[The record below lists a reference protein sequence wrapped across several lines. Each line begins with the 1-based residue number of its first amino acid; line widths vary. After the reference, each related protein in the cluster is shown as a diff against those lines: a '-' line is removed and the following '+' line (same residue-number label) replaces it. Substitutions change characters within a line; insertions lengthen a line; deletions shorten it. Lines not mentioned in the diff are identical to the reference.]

1 MKYCVQQ
8 MKLPPMLG
16 PQVFNLPVSVTL
28 QPDTGCVVLNITGN
42 DMRKFYEDT
51 HFYVLG
57 YL

>member
-28 QPDTGCVVLNITGN
+28 QPDTGCVVLNITG
-42 DMRKFYEDT
+42 K
-51 HFYVLG
+51 
-57 YL
+57 